1 MPDNGEATI
10 RKYQRKLERLEEN
23 DKSAN
28 ENMKSV
34 IAKAMR
40 DEGTHK
46 NIARELLK
54 ARQGGSGSMKTR
66 SAWGD
71 DGDEEFTGIH
81 EERPWERD

>member
-1 MPDNGEATI
+1 MSDDGSATI
-10 RKYQRKLERLEEN
+10 RKYRRKVEKLEDD

-34 IAKAMR
+34 IAKAMK

-46 NIARELLK
+46 NIAKELLR
-54 ARQGGSGSMKTR
+54 ARQGGGESMKNR

-71 DGDEEFTGIH
+71 DGDDEFTGIN
-81 EERPWERD
+81 EPRPWERD